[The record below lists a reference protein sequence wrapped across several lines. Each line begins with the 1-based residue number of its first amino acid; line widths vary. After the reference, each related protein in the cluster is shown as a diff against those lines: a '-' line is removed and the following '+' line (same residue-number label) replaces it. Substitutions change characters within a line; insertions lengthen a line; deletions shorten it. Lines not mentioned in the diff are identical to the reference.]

1 MGDDKIQELLL
12 QLVQD
17 MSFLKAKL
25 SNIEE
30 QKLSSRIDN
39 LEAQN
44 REHER
49 TIRSLEK
56 RNDSMEEFIRN
67 NMNDSRKQQ
76 ISVFISIGLAVFS
89 AVLSLII
96 NLLYGEDKMAIKI
109 QLIIDEYKEEL
120 AKLMNENILLRAQV
134 KQLQNDLEEFKKL
147 LQNMH
152 IEI

>member
-1 MGDDKIQELLL
+1 MGDDQIQELLL

-56 RNDSMEEFIRN
+56 RNDGMEEFIRN

-76 ISVFISIGLAVFS
+76 ISVFVSIGLAVFS
-89 AVLSLII
+89 AILSMII
-96 NLLYGEDKMAIKI
+96 NL
-109 QLIIDEYKEEL
+109 
-120 AKLMNENILLRAQV
+120 
-134 KQLQNDLEEFKKL
+134 F
-147 LQNMH
+147 
-152 IEI
+152 

>member
-96 NLLYGEDKMAIKI
+96 NL
-109 QLIIDEYKEEL
+109 
-120 AKLMNENILLRAQV
+120 
-134 KQLQNDLEEFKKL
+134 F
-147 LQNMH
+147 
-152 IEI
+152 

>member
-89 AVLSLII
+89 AILSLII
-96 NLLYGEDKMAIKI
+96 NLL
-109 QLIIDEYKEEL
+109 
-120 AKLMNENILLRAQV
+120 
-134 KQLQNDLEEFKKL
+134 
-147 LQNMH
+147 
-152 IEI
+152 

>member
-30 QKLSSRIDN
+30 QKLSARIDN

-56 RNDSMEEFIRN
+56 RNDTMEEFVRN

-76 ISVFISIGLAVFS
+76 ISVFISLGLAVFS
-89 AVLSLII
+89 AILSMII
-96 NLLYGEDKMAIKI
+96 NL
-109 QLIIDEYKEEL
+109 
-120 AKLMNENILLRAQV
+120 
-134 KQLQNDLEEFKKL
+134 F
-147 LQNMH
+147 
-152 IEI
+152 

>member
-17 MSFLKAKL
+17 MSFVKAKL

-30 QKLSSRIDN
+30 QKLSARIDN

-56 RNDSMEEFIRN
+56 RNDTMEEFVRS
-67 NMNDSRKQQ
+67 NMQDSRKQQ
-76 ISVFISIGLAVFS
+76 ISVFISLGLAVFS
-89 AVLSLII
+89 AILSLII
-96 NLLYGEDKMAIKI
+96 NLL
-109 QLIIDEYKEEL
+109 
-120 AKLMNENILLRAQV
+120 
-134 KQLQNDLEEFKKL
+134 
-147 LQNMH
+147 
-152 IEI
+152 

>member
-1 MGDDKIQELLL
+1 MGEDKIQELLL

-76 ISVFISIGLAVFS
+76 ISVFVSIGLAVFS
-89 AVLSLII
+89 AILSMII
-96 NLLYGEDKMAIKI
+96 NL
-109 QLIIDEYKEEL
+109 
-120 AKLMNENILLRAQV
+120 
-134 KQLQNDLEEFKKL
+134 F
-147 LQNMH
+147 
-152 IEI
+152 

>member
-1 MGDDKIQELLL
+1 MGEDKIQELLL

-76 ISVFISIGLAVFS
+76 ISVFISIGLAIFS
-89 AVLSLII
+89 AVLSMIV
-96 NLLYGEDKMAIKI
+96 NL
-109 QLIIDEYKEEL
+109 
-120 AKLMNENILLRAQV
+120 
-134 KQLQNDLEEFKKL
+134 F
-147 LQNMH
+147 
-152 IEI
+152 

>member
-1 MGDDKIQELLL
+1 MGEDKIQELLL

-76 ISVFISIGLAVFS
+76 ISVFISLGLAIFS

-96 NLLYGEDKMAIKI
+96 NLI
-109 QLIIDEYKEEL
+109 
-120 AKLMNENILLRAQV
+120 
-134 KQLQNDLEEFKKL
+134 
-147 LQNMH
+147 
-152 IEI
+152 

>member
-17 MSFLKAKL
+17 MSFVKAKL

-30 QKLSSRIDN
+30 QKLSARIDN

-56 RNDSMEEFIRN
+56 RNDTMEEFVRTNIQ
-67 NMNDSRKQQ
+67 DSRKQQ
-76 ISVFISIGLAVFS
+76 ISVFISLGLAVFS
-89 AVLSLII
+89 AILSLII
-96 NLLYGEDKMAIKI
+96 NLL
-109 QLIIDEYKEEL
+109 
-120 AKLMNENILLRAQV
+120 
-134 KQLQNDLEEFKKL
+134 
-147 LQNMH
+147 
-152 IEI
+152 

>member
-1 MGDDKIQELLL
+1 MGEDKIQELLL

-76 ISVFISIGLAVFS
+76 ISVFISMGLAVFS

-96 NLLYGEDKMAIKI
+96 NL
-109 QLIIDEYKEEL
+109 
-120 AKLMNENILLRAQV
+120 
-134 KQLQNDLEEFKKL
+134 F
-147 LQNMH
+147 
-152 IEI
+152 

>member
-89 AVLSLII
+89 AVLSLIV
-96 NLLYGEDKMAIKI
+96 NL
-109 QLIIDEYKEEL
+109 
-120 AKLMNENILLRAQV
+120 
-134 KQLQNDLEEFKKL
+134 F
-147 LQNMH
+147 
-152 IEI
+152 

>member
-1 MGDDKIQELLL
+1 MGEDKIQELLL

-49 TIRSLEK
+49 MIRSLEK
-56 RNDSMEEFIRN
+56 RNNSMEEFIRN

-76 ISVFISIGLAVFS
+76 ISVFISLGLAVFS
-89 AVLSLII
+89 AILSMII
-96 NLLYGEDKMAIKI
+96 NL
-109 QLIIDEYKEEL
+109 
-120 AKLMNENILLRAQV
+120 
-134 KQLQNDLEEFKKL
+134 F
-147 LQNMH
+147 
-152 IEI
+152 

>member
-76 ISVFISIGLAVFS
+76 ISVFISIGLAIFS
-89 AVLSLII
+89 AVLSMII
-96 NLLYGEDKMAIKI
+96 NLL
-109 QLIIDEYKEEL
+109 
-120 AKLMNENILLRAQV
+120 
-134 KQLQNDLEEFKKL
+134 
-147 LQNMH
+147 
-152 IEI
+152 

>member
-1 MGDDKIQELLL
+1 MGEDKIQELLL

-56 RNDSMEEFIRN
+56 RNDTMDEFVRT
-67 NMNDSRKQQ
+67 NMQDSRKQQ
-76 ISVFISIGLAVFS
+76 ISIFISLGMAVFS
-89 AVLSLII
+89 AILSLII
-96 NLLYGEDKMAIKI
+96 N
-109 QLIIDEYKEEL
+109 
-120 AKLMNENILLRAQV
+120 
-134 KQLQNDLEEFKKL
+134 FF
-147 LQNMH
+147 
-152 IEI
+152 

>member
-1 MGDDKIQELLL
+1 MGEDKIQELLL

-49 TIRSLEK
+49 AIRSLEK
-56 RNDSMEEFIRN
+56 RNNSMEEFVRT
-67 NMNDSRKQQ
+67 NMQDSRKQQ
-76 ISVFISIGLAVFS
+76 ISVFISLGLAVFS

-96 NLLYGEDKMAIKI
+96 NL
-109 QLIIDEYKEEL
+109 
-120 AKLMNENILLRAQV
+120 
-134 KQLQNDLEEFKKL
+134 F
-147 LQNMH
+147 
-152 IEI
+152 

>member
-17 MSFLKAKL
+17 MSFVKAKL

-39 LEAQN
+39 LEGQN

-49 TIRSLEK
+49 IIRSLEK
-56 RNDSMEEFIRN
+56 RNDTMEEFVRT

-76 ISVFISIGLAVFS
+76 ISVFISLGLAVFS
-89 AVLSLII
+89 AILSLIM
-96 NLLYGEDKMAIKI
+96 NL
-109 QLIIDEYKEEL
+109 
-120 AKLMNENILLRAQV
+120 
-134 KQLQNDLEEFKKL
+134 F
-147 LQNMH
+147 
-152 IEI
+152 

>member
-1 MGDDKIQELLL
+1 MGEDKIQELLL

-56 RNDSMEEFIRN
+56 RNDGMEEFVRN

-76 ISVFISIGLAVFS
+76 ISVFISLGLAVFS

-96 NLLYGEDKMAIKI
+96 NLI
-109 QLIIDEYKEEL
+109 
-120 AKLMNENILLRAQV
+120 
-134 KQLQNDLEEFKKL
+134 
-147 LQNMH
+147 
-152 IEI
+152 

>member
-39 LEAQN
+39 LEDKN

-49 TIRSLEK
+49 IIRSLEK

-76 ISVFISIGLAVFS
+76 ISVFISLGLAIFS

-96 NLLYGEDKMAIKI
+96 NLL
-109 QLIIDEYKEEL
+109 
-120 AKLMNENILLRAQV
+120 
-134 KQLQNDLEEFKKL
+134 
-147 LQNMH
+147 
-152 IEI
+152 

>member
-1 MGDDKIQELLL
+1 MGEDKIQELLL

-30 QKLSSRIDN
+30 QKLSARIDN

-56 RNDSMEEFIRN
+56 RNDTMEEFVRN
-67 NMNDSRKQQ
+67 NMQDSRKQQ
-76 ISVFISIGLAVFS
+76 ISVFISLGLAIFS
-89 AVLSLII
+89 AILSMIV
-96 NLLYGEDKMAIKI
+96 NL
-109 QLIIDEYKEEL
+109 
-120 AKLMNENILLRAQV
+120 
-134 KQLQNDLEEFKKL
+134 F
-147 LQNMH
+147 
-152 IEI
+152 

>member
-89 AVLSLII
+89 AVLSMLI
-96 NLLYGEDKMAIKI
+96 
-109 QLIIDEYKEEL
+109 
-120 AKLMNENILLRAQV
+120 NI
-134 KQLQNDLEEFKKL
+134 F
-147 LQNMH
+147 
-152 IEI
+152 

>member
-17 MSFLKAKL
+17 MSFVKAKL

-30 QKLSSRIDN
+30 QKLSARIDN

-56 RNDSMEEFIRN
+56 RNDTMEKFVRD
-67 NMNDSRKQQ
+67 NMQDSRKQQ
-76 ISVFISIGLAVFS
+76 ISVFISLGLAVFS
-89 AVLSLII
+89 AILSLII
-96 NLLYGEDKMAIKI
+96 NL
-109 QLIIDEYKEEL
+109 
-120 AKLMNENILLRAQV
+120 
-134 KQLQNDLEEFKKL
+134 F
-147 LQNMH
+147 
-152 IEI
+152 

>member
-17 MSFLKAKL
+17 MSFVKAKL

-30 QKLSSRIDN
+30 QKLSARIDN

-56 RNDSMEEFIRN
+56 RNDTMEEFVRT
-67 NMNDSRKQQ
+67 NMQDDRKQQ
-76 ISVFISIGLAVFS
+76 ISVFISLGLAVFS
-89 AVLSLII
+89 AILSLII
-96 NLLYGEDKMAIKI
+96 NL
-109 QLIIDEYKEEL
+109 
-120 AKLMNENILLRAQV
+120 
-134 KQLQNDLEEFKKL
+134 F
-147 LQNMH
+147 
-152 IEI
+152 